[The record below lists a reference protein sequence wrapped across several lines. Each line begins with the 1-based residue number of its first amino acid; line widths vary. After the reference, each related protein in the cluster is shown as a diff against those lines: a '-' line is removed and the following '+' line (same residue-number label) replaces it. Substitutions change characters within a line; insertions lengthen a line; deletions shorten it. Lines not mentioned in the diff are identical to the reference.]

1 MSSDT
6 ILNTALIEVYRS
18 LLQYAGESWPWA
30 SVGSEETETA
40 VRKMAQEE
48 RDVVARIFQHLDS
61 RGVSV
66 DLGTYPDNSAL
77 HYVSLPF
84 FLQRMVV
91 EHTDLDNALRYYR
104 GQVAQD
110 PSAARLLDEATG
122 VVQRHL
128 ATLRQLAAPAGA
140 AA

>member
-104 GQVAQD
+104 GQVAHD
-110 PSAARLLDEATG
+110 PTAARLLDETVG

>member
-104 GQVAQD
+104 GQVAHD
-110 PSAARLLDEATG
+110 PAAARLLDETVG

-128 ATLRQLAAPAGA
+128 ATIRQLAAPAGA

>member
-40 VRKMAQEE
+40 VRKMAEEE
-48 RDVVARIFQHLDS
+48 RDVVAHIFQHLDS

-104 GQVAQD
+104 GQVAHD
-110 PSAARLLDEATG
+110 PAAVRLLDETVG

-128 ATLRQLAAPAGA
+128 ATLRQLSAPAGA

>member
-30 SVGSEETETA
+30 SAGSEETETA
-40 VRKMAQEE
+40 VRKMAEEE
-48 RDVVARIFQHLDS
+48 RDVVARFFQHLDS
-61 RGVSV
+61 RGVAV
-66 DLGTYPDNSAL
+66 DLGAYPDNSAL
-77 HYVSLPF
+77 HYASLPF
-84 FLQRMVV
+84 FLQRMVT
-91 EHTDLDNALRYYR
+91 EHADLEKSLRYYR
-104 GQVAQD
+104 EQVAQD
-110 PSAARLLDEATG
+110 PAASRLLDEAVG

-128 ATLRQLAAPAGA
+128 ATIRQLATPAGA